1 MSMKVTREQLLELLA
16 DDSDPDAVWVMHSDR
31 STEIVVPTPDELAVL
46 QSRASWPMYLIRV
59 DHAENYIREH
69 GLDGAVNFLNL
80 TFMFNPEPGSIAA
93 RVISGSSRLF
103 SGKAEG
109 SE

>member
-1 MSMKVTREQLLELLA
+1 MKVTREQLLDLLA
-16 DDSDPDAVWVMHSDR
+16 DDSDSNAVWVMNEDR
-31 STEIVVPTPDELAVL
+31 STEIIVPTIDELAVL
-46 QSRASWPMYLIRV
+46 QSRANWPMYLIRV

-80 TFMFNPEPGSIAA
+80 TFRFSPEPGSIAA

-103 SGKAEG
+103 GGK
-109 SE
+109 SEASE